1 VTFPD
6 AFRALVERGHVDAAE
21 DLALL
26 WDEAGG
32 DMPSDV
38 RGFAE
43 RARAKRK
50 APKPRPSKWDT
61 DEILIERRRR
71 VVG

>member
-26 WDEAGG
+26 WAEAGG

-38 RGFAE
+38 RGFAS
-43 RARAKRK
+43 RAMAKR
-50 APKPRPSKWDT
+50 RPSRVRLSKHGED
-61 DEILIERRRR
+61 DVLIERRRR

>member
-1 VTFPD
+1 MTFAD

-26 WDEAGG
+26 WVEAGG
-32 DMPSDV
+32 DIPADV
-38 RGFAE
+38 RGFAS
-43 RARAKRK
+43 RAQAKRRV
-50 APKPRPSKWDT
+50 PKPRPSKWDA